1 MIKDIDYKAINTL
14 IRTYELKLLQKDD
27 FERLLKADDLK
38 ATLDTLKATDYEFDQ
53 EELLQ
58 TKQFNEMLM
67 AHLADVY
74 REMYEVAPQP
84 QLFDLF
90 TLRYTYHNLKVL
102 LKDLFLESNQ
112 ETLLIPIGS
121 LSVDQLK
128 TLVSSG
134 KNDNAHPLMV
144 EAVRLTKEDF
154 EERQLIEAV
163 TVYMDT
169 YYLRHLRAISD
180 DLQNEDISAIT
191 DILIDLYNLTTLVRS
206 LNQGKPRSHLHALL
220 SSSGTVSKQDLIDD
234 SINGAVSVL
243 KKYYSSKVYGS
254 KLEVVIEDNK
264 INTLKLDKIMDELIS
279 EIVSEGIYQAFGPM
293 PLLGYIYAKETEIT
307 NLRLL
312 LVGKDNQIDETILR
326 ERMRTIYGA

>member
-74 REMYEVAPQP
+74 RELYEVAPQP
-84 QLFDLF
+84 QLLDLF

-102 LKDLFLESNQ
+102 LKDLFLESNR

-134 KNDNAHPLMV
+134 KSDNAHPLMV

>member
-84 QLFDLF
+84 QLLDLF

-134 KNDNAHPLMV
+134 KSDNAHPLMV

-307 NLRLL
+307 NLRLV

>member
-74 REMYEVAPQP
+74 REIYEVAPQP
-84 QLFDLF
+84 QLLDLF

-307 NLRLL
+307 NLRLV

>member
-84 QLFDLF
+84 QLLDLF

-180 DLQNEDISAIT
+180 DLQNEDISAIV

-206 LNQGKPRSHLHALL
+206 LNQGKPRSHLYALL

-307 NLRLL
+307 NLRLV

>member
-84 QLFDLF
+84 QLLDLF

-102 LKDLFLESNQ
+102 LKDLFLESNR
-112 ETLLIPIGS
+112 EDLLIPIGS

-134 KNDNAHPLMV
+134 KSDNAHPLMV

-191 DILIDLYNLTTLVRS
+191 DTLIDLYNLTTLVRS

-307 NLRLL
+307 NLRLV

>member
-14 IRTYELKLLQKDD
+14 IRTYELKLLQTDD
-27 FERLLKADDLK
+27 FERMLKADDLK
-38 ATLDTLKATDYEFDQ
+38 ATLDNLKATDYEFDQ

-84 QLFDLF
+84 QLLDLF

-191 DILIDLYNLTTLVRS
+191 DTLIDLYNLTTLVRS

>member
-14 IRTYELKLLQKDD
+14 IRTYELKLLQTDD

-74 REMYEVAPQP
+74 RELYEVAPQP
-84 QLFDLF
+84 QLLDLF

-102 LKDLFLESNQ
+102 LKDLFLESNR
-112 ETLLIPIGS
+112 EDLLIPIGS

-134 KNDNAHPLMV
+134 KSDNAHPLMV

-220 SSSGTVSKQDLIDD
+220 SSSGTISKQDLIDD

-307 NLRLL
+307 NLRLV

>member
-84 QLFDLF
+84 QLLDLF

-144 EAVRLTKEDF
+144 EAVRLAKEDF
-154 EERQLIEAV
+154 DERQLIEAV

-180 DLQNEDISAIT
+180 DLQNDDISAIT
-191 DILIDLYNLTTLVRS
+191 DTLIDLYNLTTLVRS
-206 LNQGKPRSHLHALL
+206 LNQRKPRSHLHALL
-220 SSSGTVSKQDLIDD
+220 SSSGTISKQDLIDD

-307 NLRLL
+307 NLRLV